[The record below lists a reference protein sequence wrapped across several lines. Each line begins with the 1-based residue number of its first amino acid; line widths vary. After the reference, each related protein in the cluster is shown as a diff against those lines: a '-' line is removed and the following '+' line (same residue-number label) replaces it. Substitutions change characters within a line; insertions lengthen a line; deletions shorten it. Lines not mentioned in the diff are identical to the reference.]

1 MTSTQYTL
9 DMRPA
14 RTAPRK
20 DGPRARQYVF
30 PPDAIRM
37 VNYLAMVSGR
47 PKAEIVAD
55 AIRIATIL
63 RKYVPQEGLD
73 RVLEERTVD
82 ALRKALS
89 LDVEEGGESDGDED
103 GGI

>member
-1 MTSTQYTL
+1 MMQYTL
-9 DMRPA
+9 EMRPA

-20 DGPRARQYVF
+20 DGPRARQYIF
-30 PPDAIRM
+30 PPDTIMM

-73 RVLEERTVD
+73 RVLEERTVE
-82 ALRKALS
+82 ALRKALAP
-89 LDVEEGGESDGDED
+89 DDCDGDD
-103 GGI
+103 T